1 MDSGEPRDVSD
12 DPFFGEVRRRHPDID
27 IVLLPP
33 EPPQAPEPPA
43 GSAPVDPSVLTTVAV
58 EHEAEA
64 RALWSR
70 VARGIDLPADTARWA
85 PGTVTGTVARESLLA
100 AEGVDPVTAAA
111 ALAGAARSLAE
122 GGWHVLEPDTGM
134 PRVLAGRGEGAGR
147 REVQVVHVEATGR
160 YAVTSRGPSYAVGP
174 ARVRALLLGAS

>member
-12 DPFFGEVRRRHPDID
+12 DPFFGEVRRRHPDVD

-33 EPPQAPEPPA
+33 EPPDGPAPT
-43 GSAPVDPSVLTTVAV
+43 PVDPTALTGVAA
-58 EHEAEA
+58 EHDAEA

-70 VARGIDLPADTARWA
+70 VAGGIDLPTGTTRWA
-85 PGTVTGTVARESLLA
+85 PGSLTGTVARESLLA

-111 ALAGAARSLAE
+111 ALAGAARSLGE
-122 GGWHVLEPDTGM
+122 DGWHVLEPDTGM
-134 PRVLAGRGEGAGR
+134 PRVLAGRGEGADR

-174 ARVRALLLGAS
+174 ARVRALLRGAS

>member
-12 DPFFGEVRRRHPDID
+12 DPFFGEVRRRHPDVD

-33 EPPQAPEPPA
+33 EPPDDPAP
-43 GSAPVDPSVLTTVAV
+43 APVDPAALTGVAV
-58 EHEAEA
+58 EHDAQA

-70 VARGIDLPADTARWA
+70 VARGIELPAGTTRWA
-85 PGTVTGTVARESLLA
+85 PGSLTGTVARESLLA

-111 ALAGAARSLAE
+111 ALAGAARSLDE
-122 GGWHVLEPDTGM
+122 DGWHVLEPDTGM

-160 YAVTSRGPSYAVGP
+160 YAVTSRGPSYAVAP
-174 ARVRALLLGAS
+174 ARVRALLRGAS